1 MRHLTIAAASAALL
15 LLISCAGTQVPETVA
30 GNEIGGSEIK
40 NLIGIIEAINRTAP
54 SSFTASFFVE
64 GTMAGKKFKT
74 MGDAEFDRNTGKMYV
89 SFIDFIFR
97 TPITSMYKNAD
108 KINLYSHVEKILFDD
123 SYKNFR
129 IGRYTE
135 VNIDFK
141 SVYALATGSIPL
153 IDGYR
158 IRKGAR
164 DAKTGM
170 DYIILENGDFFQT
183 IGMKAGVP
191 NRIMLVSKDTKEK
204 FEFYMEKPDR
214 KGGSMYFR
222 KITLVSKSPEA
233 RFDIS
238 FNGVRMN
245 VPVNVKTV
253 DALKLPN
260 EVRKIKM

>member
-1 MRHLTIAAASAALL
+1 MKHLTIAAASAALL
-15 LLISCAGTQVPETVA
+15 LLISCASTPVPETVA
-30 GNEIGGSEIK
+30 GNEISGSEIK
-40 NLIGIIEAINRTAP
+40 SLIGSIDAINRTAP

-64 GTMAGKKFKT
+64 GTMGGKKFKT
-74 MGDAEFDRNTGKMYV
+74 MGDAEFDRKTGRMYV

-97 TPITSMYKNAD
+97 TPITSMYKNMD
-108 KINLYSHVEKILFDD
+108 KINLFSHVEKILFDD

-153 IDGYR
+153 IEGYR
-158 IRKGAR
+158 IRKGVR
-164 DAKTGM
+164 DAKTGL

-183 IGMKAGVP
+183 IGLKDGVP

-204 FEFYMEKPDR
+204 FEFYMEKPDKR
-214 KGGSMYFR
+214 GGAMYFQ
-222 KITLVSKSPEA
+222 KIILVSKSPEA

-253 DALKLPN
+253 DGLKLPKD
-260 EVRKIKM
+260 VRKIKM